1 MNTVIL
7 DDAVVKI
14 LIAKSKTDQMGKG
27 RWISIPADV
36 NIFVASTV
44 MPGTIFVFKKCSSH
58 LGLQQYKFTS
68 YSFWIGATSEAARSR
83 VSEKCIKKIWV
94 GGSPIA

>member
-36 NIFVASTV
+36 NIFPVRAVRQFLLPRPS
-44 MPGTIFVFKKCSSH
+44 C
-58 LGLQQYKFTS
+58 LGQFLF
-68 YSFWIGATSEAARSR
+68 SR
-83 VSEKCIKKIWV
+83 NAHHIWV
-94 GGSPIA
+94 CSNISLHPIRSGLEPPLKQPGHVCRKNA